1 MNAFEIIELLFNVY
15 DETLWFTGGVFS
27 VMLVQLRET
36 IAANKTTEYVGKY
49 LYLFTLKLNRRALV
63 ST

>member
-36 IAANKTTEYVGKY
+36 IAANKTTEYVGTYIY
-49 LYLFTLKLNRRALV
+49 LL
-63 ST
+63 